1 MAATI
6 LLVEDSSTILNLL
19 NLVMRHAGYR
29 VITAADGL
37 EGLARLA
44 EEPVDLIIT
53 DINMPRLDGLGF
65 IARVRKLPGAH
76 QPRIVVLSTES
87 AEFDRQR
94 CLSAGADLYL
104 TKPVSHQ
111 ELIGQVADQLAKAR
125 PA

>member
-53 DINMPRLDGLGF
+53 DINSPPDGLGF
-65 IARVRKLPGAH
+65 IARVRTLRGRTSRASSCSP
-76 QPRIVVLSTES
+76 PRVPSST
-87 AEFDRQR
+87 AN
-94 CLSAGADLYL
+94 AA
-104 TKPVSHQ
+104 
-111 ELIGQVADQLAKAR
+111 
-125 PA
+125 